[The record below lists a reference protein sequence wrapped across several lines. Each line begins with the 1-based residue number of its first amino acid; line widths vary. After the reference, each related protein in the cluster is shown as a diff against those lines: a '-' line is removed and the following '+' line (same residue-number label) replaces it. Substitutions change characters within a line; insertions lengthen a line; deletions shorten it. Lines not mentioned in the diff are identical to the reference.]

1 MSKEVILMF
10 NPMLMF
16 NPGNGQNPMMQAMQM
31 MGNMQNPQQMMQGM
45 LQNNPLF
52 QRAQQMAQGKS
63 EQELEQV
70 ARNLCQQR
78 GVDFEAMKQQFQ
90 NMIGNTR

>member
-1 MSKEVILMF
+1 MF
-10 NPMLMF
+10 SPMQMF
-16 NPGNGQNPMMQAMQM
+16 SPGNGQNPMMQAMQM
-31 MGNMQNPQQMMQGM
+31 MRNMQNPQQMMQGM
-45 LQNNPLF
+45 FQNNPLF

-90 NMIGNTR
+90 GMMNNTR

>member
-1 MSKEVILMF
+1 
-10 NPMLMF
+10 
-16 NPGNGQNPMMQAMQM
+16 MMQAMQM
-31 MGNMQNPQQMMQGM
+31 MHNMQNPQQMMQGM
-45 LQNNPLF
+45 FQNNPLF

-78 GVDFEAMKQQFQ
+78 GVDFETMKQQFQ
-90 NMIGNTR
+90 GMMNNTR

>member
-1 MSKEVILMF
+1 
-10 NPMLMF
+10 
-16 NPGNGQNPMMQAMQM
+16 MMQAMQM
-31 MGNMQNPQQMMQGM
+31 MRNMQNPQQMMQGM

-52 QRAQQMAQGKS
+52 QRAHQMAQGKS

-78 GVDFEAMKQQFQ
+78 GVDFDAMKQQFQ
-90 NMIGNTR
+90 GMVNNTR

>member
-1 MSKEVILMF
+1 
-10 NPMLMF
+10 
-16 NPGNGQNPMMQAMQM
+16 MMQAMQM
-31 MGNMQNPQQMMQGM
+31 MRNMRNPQQMMQGM

-90 NMIGNTR
+90 SMMNNTR

>member
-1 MSKEVILMF
+1 
-10 NPMLMF
+10 MF
-16 NPGNGQNPMMQAMQM
+16 NPGNGQNPMMQALQM
-31 MGNMQNPQQMMQGM
+31 MRNMQNPQQMMQGM
-45 LQNNPLF
+45 FQNNTLF

-90 NMIGNTR
+90 GMMNNTR

>member
-1 MSKEVILMF
+1 
-10 NPMLMF
+10 
-16 NPGNGQNPMMQAMQM
+16 MMQAMQM
-31 MGNMQNPQQMMQGM
+31 MGNMQNPQHMMQGM

-90 NMIGNTR
+90 NMVGNTR

>member
-1 MSKEVILMF
+1 
-10 NPMLMF
+10 
-16 NPGNGQNPMMQAMQM
+16 MMQAMQM
-31 MGNMQNPQQMMQGM
+31 MHNMQNPQQMMQGM
-45 LQNNPLF
+45 FQNNPLF
-52 QRAQQMAQGKS
+52 KRAQQMAQGKS

-90 NMIGNTR
+90 GMMSNTR